1 MQLLVEQLAI
11 VLPFAVATV
20 AIVIFASPCF
30 VFAFPSSVIVLDQ
43 PEPFTLEKYLECT
56 KF

>member
-1 MQLLVEQLAI
+1 MQLVEQLA
-11 VLPFAVATV
+11 VMLPFAVATI
-20 AIVIFASPCF
+20 AIVIFAFPCF

-43 PEPFTLEKYLECT
+43 PNLEKYVECT